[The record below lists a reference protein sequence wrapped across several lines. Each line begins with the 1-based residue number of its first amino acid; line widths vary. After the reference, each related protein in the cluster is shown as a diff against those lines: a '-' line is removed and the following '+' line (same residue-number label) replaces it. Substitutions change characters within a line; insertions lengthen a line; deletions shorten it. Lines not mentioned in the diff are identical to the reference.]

1 MYKIND
7 IISKCR
13 ENEFKTEELDQIM
26 GSYHLMTDKFGEST
40 EYHAQSSMHYLNVAG
55 IIADLNADST
65 SIIAALLH
73 GFTSKEDIELVREKY
88 GDDIANIIDNLE
100 K

>member
-26 GSYHLMTDKFGEST
+26 ESYHLMTDKFGE
-40 EYHAQSSMHYLNVAG
+40 
-55 IIADLNADST
+55 
-65 SIIAALLH
+65 
-73 GFTSKEDIELVREKY
+73 KY
-88 GDDIANIIDNLE
+88 RVWS
-100 K
+100 